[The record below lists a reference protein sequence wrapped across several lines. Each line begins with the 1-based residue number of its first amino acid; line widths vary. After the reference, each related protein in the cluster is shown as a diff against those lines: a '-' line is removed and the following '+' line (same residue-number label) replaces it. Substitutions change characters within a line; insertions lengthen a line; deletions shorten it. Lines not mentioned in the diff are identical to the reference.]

1 MAELLH
7 AKEWFEPSPLGF
19 FLRETLPDGYFV
31 VADPTV
37 LDVAMDAVVVGPQG
51 LVVLYARDWEGQIR
65 PTRRGPW
72 RGVLPSGQKVRH
84 PNPANDARRAGGAL
98 QTFLEDEFRTVRVPV
113 AHMVVL
119 TSPEASL
126 TTDGKGKLQVVTEET
141 IGPTLTFEPLEG
153 GDLLDGG
160 IREDLAV
167 ALRDRRFTRSQR
179 ASKPFVFRSGGAFGS
194 GKKAWTLREVAS
206 HMDRYPDDGIFH
218 LRNGTLAQ
226 WLTEQGAEHLAYLAV
241 EATRSIDTDPRVP
254 LERFLVE
261 SGLVPRPE
269 ITVRPE
275 RLSMGYVLA
284 GESCT
289 SHFRLKGKGRGYPFG
304 KLRTS
309 DPWLRVDPKT
319 FSGGLFEAVVAVDTQ
334 ALSISRTPWKAEVL
348 IDSNASEEPLALPV
362 SLRVVGQPSR
372 MDRVLYRPL
381 AGALYA
387 ALLGAGIGWTI
398 GRWAFPQASSSTAV
412 GSVATSSTVFWALLV
427 GLVWAVMGWIR
438 GRNQPLAW
446 PPAYSYGSWIV
457 RMLAWAAAFSVLAL
471 AGQWIWRGFTAS
483 VSFAGGSAASVVSFA
498 TALAIFPA
506 TAGEVR
512 SAQRSEGRPPPPTG
526 RLLRPALVMTIAGL
540 ALGLVLVVGGQL
552 LRPAVQE
559 VDVSGT
565 VTTSQG
571 WLTERWLRLEKVADG
586 LIDDLVIYYHERQR
600 PGPVPAAITPIFTPV
615 PPSAS
620 GEDGEP

>member
-37 LDVAMDAVVVGPQG
+37 LDVAMDAVVIGPQG

-65 PTRRGPW
+65 PARLGPW
-72 RGVLPSGQKVRH
+72 RGVLPSGRKVRH
-84 PNPANDARRAGGAL
+84 PNPADDVRQAGGAL
-98 QTFLEDEFRTVRVPV
+98 QTFLEDEFQTLRAPV
-113 AHMVVL
+113 SHMVVL

-126 TTDGKGKLQVVTEET
+126 SANGKGKLQVVTEHT
-141 IGPTLTFEPLEG
+141 IGPALTAEPPERGDMLERA
-153 GDLLDGG
+153 
-160 IREDLAV
+160 IREDIAV

-194 GKKAWTLREVAS
+194 GRKAWTLQEVAE
-206 HMDRYPDDGIFH
+206 HMDRHPDDGIFH

-226 WLTEQGAEHLAYLAV
+226 WLTEEGAEHLASLAV

-269 ITVRPE
+269 LTVLPG
-275 RLSMGYVLA
+275 RLRMGYVLA

-289 SHFRLKGKGRGYPFG
+289 SHVRLKAKGRGYPFG

-319 FSGGLFEAVVAVDTQ
+319 FSGVPFEAVVTADTQ
-334 ALSISRTPWKAEVL
+334 TLSISRTPWKAEVL
-348 IDSNASEEPLALPV
+348 VVSNASEEPLTIPV
-362 SLRVVGQPSR
+362 RVRVVGQPSR
-372 MDRVLYRPL
+372 LDRVLYRPL

-398 GRWAFPQASSSTAV
+398 GRWAFPEASSSAVV
-412 GSVATSSTVFWALLV
+412 GSAATSSTFFWAFLV

-457 RMLAWAAAFSVLAL
+457 RTLAWAAAFSVLAL
-471 AGQWIWRGFTAS
+471 VGQWAS
-483 VSFAGGSAASVVSFA
+483 RQLASSASASFAGGSGASVVSFA
-498 TALAIFPA
+498 TALAVIPA

-512 SAQRSEGRPPPPTG
+512 SAQRAEGTPPPPTG
-526 RLLRPALVMTIAGL
+526 RLLRPALVMTVAGL
-540 ALGLVLVVGGQL
+540 VLALVLVVGGHL
-552 LRPAVQE
+552 LRPAVE
-559 VDVSGT
+559 DVDVSGT
-565 VTTSQG
+565 VTTSQD
-571 WLTERWLRLEKVADG
+571 WLTERWMRLEQVADG
-586 LIDDLVIYYHERQR
+586 LINDLVVYYHERQR
-600 PGPVPAAITPIFTPV
+600 PRLVPAAATPIFTPV

-620 GEDGEP
+620 GEDG

>member
-1 MAELLH
+1 
-7 AKEWFEPSPLGF
+7 
-19 FLRETLPDGYFV
+19 
-31 VADPTV
+31 
-37 LDVAMDAVVVGPQG
+37 
-51 LVVLYARDWEGQIR
+51 
-65 PTRRGPW
+65 
-72 RGVLPSGQKVRH
+72 
-84 PNPANDARRAGGAL
+84 
-98 QTFLEDEFRTVRVPV
+98 
-113 AHMVVL
+113 
-119 TSPEASL
+119 
-126 TTDGKGKLQVVTEET
+126 
-141 IGPTLTFEPLEG
+141 
-153 GDLLDGG
+153 
-160 IREDLAV
+160 
-167 ALRDRRFTRSQR
+167 
-179 ASKPFVFRSGGAFGS
+179 
-194 GKKAWTLREVAS
+194 
-206 HMDRYPDDGIFH
+206 
-218 LRNGTLAQ
+218 
-226 WLTEQGAEHLAYLAV
+226 
-241 EATRSIDTDPRVP
+241 
-254 LERFLVE
+254 
-261 SGLVPRPE
+261 
-269 ITVRPE
+269 
-275 RLSMGYVLA
+275 MGYVLA

-289 SHFRLKGKGRGYPFG
+289 SHLRLKGKGRGYPFG

-319 FSGGLFEAVVAVDTQ
+319 FSGGPFEAVVTADTQ

-348 IDSNASEEPLALPV
+348 IDSNASEEPLAVPV
-362 SLRVVGQPSR
+362 RVRVVGQPSR

-398 GRWAFPQASSSTAV
+398 GRWAFPEASSSTSV
-412 GSVATSSTVFWALLV
+412 GSVATSSTVLWALLV

-457 RMLAWAAAFSVLAL
+457 RTFAWAAAFSVLAL
-471 AGQWIWRGFTAS
+471 AGQWVSRQFAAS
-483 VSFAGGSAASVVSFA
+483 ASASFAGGSAASVVSFA

-526 RLLRPALVMTIAGL
+526 GLLRPALVMTIAGL

-552 LRPAVQE
+552 LRPAVEE

-571 WLTERWLRLEKVADG
+571 WLTERWMRVEKVADG

-600 PGPVPAAITPIFTPV
+600 PGPAPAAVTPIFTPV

-620 GEDGEP
+620 GDDG